1 MSSKV
6 VVFIVW
12 LVVVL
17 VLVCMD
23 VCSSI
28 DNTLR
33 VLNGG
38 IKISKL
44 GTIYVYILSYY
55 DHLIIIH

>member
-17 VLVCMD
+17 VVFLVCMD

-38 IKISKL
+38 IKISKI
-44 GTIYVYILSYY
+44 GTIHVYL
-55 DHLIIIH
+55 HKLL

>member
-1 MSSKV
+1 MSSKL
-6 VVFIVW
+6 VVFIAW

-17 VLVCMD
+17 VVFLVCMD

-28 DNTLR
+28 ENTLR

-38 IKISKL
+38 IKISKI
-44 GTIYVYILSYY
+44 GTYYPCILT
-55 DHLIIIH
+55 

>member
-6 VVFIVW
+6 VVLIAW
-12 LVVVL
+12 LFVVL
-17 VLVCMD
+17 VVLVCMD

-38 IKISKL
+38 IKISKI
-44 GTIYVYILSYY
+44 GTIRVYL
-55 DHLIIIH
+55 HKLL

>member
-1 MSSKV
+1 MSSKIEV
-6 VVFIVW
+6 LIAC
-12 LVVVL
+12 LVVV
-17 VLVCMD
+17 VLL

-38 IKISKL
+38 IKISKI
-44 GTIYVYILSYY
+44 GTIDVYL
-55 DHLIIIH
+55 H